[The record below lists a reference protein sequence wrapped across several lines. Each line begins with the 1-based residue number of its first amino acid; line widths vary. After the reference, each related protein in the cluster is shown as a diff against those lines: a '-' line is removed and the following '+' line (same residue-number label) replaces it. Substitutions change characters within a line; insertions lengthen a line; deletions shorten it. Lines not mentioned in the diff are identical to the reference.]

1 MELAKN
7 HRKEANPPHGLLRQL
22 RLNGPFATARARA
35 LLAVWA
41 ILTAGAVAIL
51 VATDVHKAN
60 ARLQELGVGYLQHIS
75 DRALVSETAI
85 EGFAAFVA
93 SMERFN
99 HDRATHY
106 AGELLARYPFLYMF
120 EVAVR
125 VAHEERA
132 AAEAALAARQPGAAF
147 KRFTYATDRTWQ
159 PVEPA
164 EFYYPLIFQ
173 QPLLQGAGNLIGLN
187 IVSTDMLSVAMQA
200 SFERGEPVATHPF
213 ELAEGG
219 RGYILHRSVEHVG
232 GRPPSAFQAGA
243 YVLLALQARQLFSD
257 LLDGPPGIAIRVSHH
272 DFADDDARGEILSIA
287 AAPVSAAEKALLPC
301 FHFERA
307 LELDS
312 QPLVLRLDWQF
323 GWGDLSLGALAGIL
337 SGSLVLFLAVRS
349 YARYYIDSG
358 LEALESGGRL
368 YELANFDALTGLANR
383 NRLIDFLE
391 GELARARRH
400 RQWLVVLF
408 IDVNGFKQVNDTHGH
423 ATGDLVLI
431 EVARRLS
438 LELREDELLARYGGD
453 EFIWVTAPTDE
464 KPPLDQLIRR
474 LKGRFAD
481 PIRVKSNAFALSVS
495 IGCALYPQSGKNV
508 AALFEAADDDMYRD
522 KQGSRREA

>member
-1 MELAKN
+1 MLA
-7 HRKEANPPHGLLRQL
+7 A
-22 RLNGPFATARARA
+22 
-35 LLAVWA
+35 WA

-60 ARLQELGVGYLQHIS
+60 ARLQALGIGFLQHIS

-93 SMERFN
+93 SMDKFD
-99 HDRATHY
+99 HDRAMHY
-106 AGELLARYPFLYMF
+106 ADGLLARYPFLYMF

-125 VAHEERA
+125 VPHEERA
-132 AAEAALAARQPGAAF
+132 AAEAALAARYPGAAF
-147 KRFTYATDRTWQ
+147 KQFTYATDRSWQ

-164 EFYYPLIFQ
+164 GFYYPLIFQ
-173 QPLLQGAGNLIGLN
+173 QPLLEGSGKLIGLN
-187 IVSTDMLSVAMQA
+187 IVSTDVLNVAMRA
-200 SFERGEPVATHPF
+200 SFERGESVATHPF
-213 ELAEGG
+213 DLAEGG
-219 RGYILHRSVEHVG
+219 RGYILHRSVEHIG
-232 GRPPSAFQAGA
+232 SRPPSAYQAGA
-243 YVLLALQARQLFSD
+243 YVLLALQSRQLFSD
-257 LLDGPPGIAIRVSHH
+257 LFDGPSGVAIRVTHR
-272 DFADDDARGEILSIA
+272 DFAADDARGEILSIA
-287 AAPVSAAEKALLPC
+287 SAPVSDTEKTLLPC
-301 FHFERA
+301 FHFERN
-307 LELDS
+307 LELNS
-312 QPLVLRLDWQF
+312 QPLLLRLDWQF

-337 SGSLVLFLAVRS
+337 FGSLVLFLAVRS
-349 YARYYIDSG
+349 YARYYINSG

-368 YELANFDALTGLANR
+368 YELANYDSLTGLANR

-400 RQWLVVLF
+400 KQWLVVLF

-431 EVARRLS
+431 EVAHRLS
-438 LELREDELLARYGGD
+438 LELREEDLLARYGGD

-464 KPPLDQLIRR
+464 KPMLERLIGR
-474 LKGRFAD
+474 LKGQFAD
-481 PIRVKSNAFALSVS
+481 PIRVGGAEFALGVS

-522 KQGSRREA
+522 KQGRRRKV